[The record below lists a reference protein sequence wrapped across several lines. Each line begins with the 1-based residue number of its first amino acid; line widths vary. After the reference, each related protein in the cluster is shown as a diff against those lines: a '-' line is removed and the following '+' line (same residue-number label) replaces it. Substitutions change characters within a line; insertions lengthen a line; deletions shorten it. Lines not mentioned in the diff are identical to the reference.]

1 MPGQRESGGGRLGLV
16 IGALMLVMLLAVA
29 DGAPTDEGSA
39 TVRRL
44 LEARRDCLTELVAD
58 WGPDEDPRV
67 NDAIERLAQELA
79 QEVPART

>member
-1 MPGQRESGGGRLGLV
+1 VQ
-16 IGALMLVMLLAVA
+16 
-29 DGAPTDEGSA
+29 
-39 TVRRL
+39 RL

-58 WGPDEDPRV
+58 WEPDEDPRV